1 MKTDRWDKLN
11 ELFFAALDCEASR
24 RPAFLEKACGDDRE
38 LRLELEE
45 MLAVEED
52 THALALESRLLSG
65 DDTSTGPE
73 TLVGTRIGPYRLE
86 KLIGEGGMGEV
97 YLADRDDDQYQQK
110 VALKL
115 VRPGYRNVEL
125 LTRFRVERQVL
136 ARLNHPNI
144 TRLLDGGIDSDG
156 RPYLVM
162 QYIEG
167 TPITQFCDKNGLSID
182 ERLALFSKVCAAVH
196 YAHRNLV
203 VHRDLKPSNILV
215 TKEGEVKLLDFGIAK
230 LLDPESE
237 GLSMAVTRSQI
248 RLMTPEYAA
257 PEQVRGDVITT
268 ATDVYALGVLLYE
281 MLTGRRPY
289 KLDKR
294 IQAEVERIICEEDP
308 RRPST
313 AVTDEAAPLSVRT
326 VASIEAISRARR
338 IGARRLRKMLQGDL
352 DNLVMMALRK
362 EPERRYASAEQF
374 ALDIQRYLREEPLLA
389 RPSTVGYRV
398 RKYVKRHRVGVTAA
412 VLVLVSLVGGLGMA
426 LYQSEKTEL
435 ERDRAERALGQSE
448 EVTNFLMGLFQ
459 ANSPSE
465 ARGDTLTAQDLLERG
480 VERALEIQGQPE
492 VYARMLNVIGRSYL
506 SLGKY
511 DEAQPLLEEA
521 QQAWTQLGD
530 VSETARAMR
539 HLAGFWI
546 EQREME
552 RADSLLNQATELLH
566 NADDVLRLDWAD
578 AYQAR
583 ASYLYNLADYARAD
597 SIYRR
602 ALSIRENRL
611 GPDHPSTLRTVRG
624 LAGALEKQGNY
635 DEAEALYRRAL
646 AGYQATYGDVHIEI
660 ARLKDYLSTLLYQR
674 DAFDEAIQLSEE
686 SVALSRK
693 IYPADHPKLGVR
705 LGNHAKLLIS
715 RERREEAEPLLDE
728 AAALFKASYGPLS
741 ADYAWVRQIQATNL
755 MNRQAYDKA
764 TEVFEEVTDIHRA
777 TLGDTHP
784 RLGTTLLSFGSL
796 EALKGNYAA
805 AEARALTALDIYK
818 RVYGDQHLNVAT
830 AYSHLTSHA
839 LGQRKIDAALS
850 YVENALATYHALF
863 PDGHVRI
870 ATAFNL
876 KGRILLEQGR
886 AGEAIPLFEEAI
898 AIRAPAFGA
907 DHWLVGQVRNHL
919 GAGLLAQDRV
929 TEGGSELRKAYRNY
943 ENANRWNGEMK
954 QILSRLELYHTAAA
968 QPDSVRY
975 YADIRKNRFS
985 EEANK
990 D

>member
-1 MKTDRWDKLN
+1 MDTQRWKKL
-11 ELFFAALDCEASR
+11 EALFNAALELMPADRS
-24 RPAFLEKACGDDRE
+24 AFLEDACGEDVALRKE
-38 LRLELEE
+38 LHAMLRASEE
-45 MLAVEED
+45 SMAM
-52 THALALESRLLSG
+52 ALEDRLLSEENPAE
-65 DDTSTGPE
+65 STD
-73 TLVGTRIGPYRLE
+73 LVGTQVGPYRLE

-144 TRLLDGGIDSDG
+144 TRLLDGGIDNDG

-162 QYIEG
+162 QFIEG
-167 TPITQFCDKNGLSID
+167 LPITKFCDKNGLSID
-182 ERLALFSKVCAAVH
+182 ERLALFSKVCDAVH

-215 TKEGEVKLLDFGIAK
+215 TDEGVVKLLDFGIAK
-230 LLDPESE
+230 LLSSESE
-237 GLSMAVTRSQI
+237 GISIAVTRSQV

-294 IQAEVERIICEEDP
+294 LQAEVERIICEEDP
-308 RRPST
+308 QRPST
-313 AVTDEAAPLSVRT
+313 AVTDEAAPQSVQT
-326 VASIEAISRARR
+326 VDSIEAISRARR
-338 IGARRLRKMLQGDL
+338 TGVRRLRKMLQGDL
-352 DNLVMMALRK
+352 DNLVLMALRK

-389 RPSTVGYRV
+389 RPSTMGYRL
-398 RKYVKRHRVGVTAA
+398 RKYMKRHRVGVSAA
-412 VLVLVSLVGGLGMA
+412 ALVLLSLVGGLGLA
-426 LYQSEKTEL
+426 LNQAQKTEQQ
-435 ERDRAERALGQSE
+435 RDRAERALEQSE
-448 EVTNFLMGLFQ
+448 EVATFLMGLFQ

-480 VERALEIQGQPE
+480 VERAIEIKGQPE
-492 VYARMLNVIGRSYL
+492 VYARMLDVIGQSYL

-511 DEAQPLLEEA
+511 EEAQPLLEEA
-521 QQAWTQLGD
+521 QEAWMQLGNTP
-530 VSETARAMR
+530 ETARTMR
-539 HLAGFWI
+539 HLASFWI

-552 RADSLLNQATELLH
+552 KGDSLLSEAMTLLQ
-566 NADDVLRLDWAD
+566 NSEEVSRLDWAD
-578 AYQAR
+578 AFYAR
-583 ASYLYNLADYARAD
+583 ASYFYNRADYPKAD

-602 ALSIRENRL
+602 VLAIRENRL
-611 GPDHPSTLRTVRG
+611 GADHPSTLRTVRG

-646 AGYQATYGDVHIEI
+646 AGYQATYGEVHIEI
-660 ARLKDYLSTLLYQR
+660 ARVKDYLSTLLYQR
-674 DAFDEAIQLSEE
+674 DEFDEAVQLSEE

-693 IYPADHPKLGVR
+693 IYPADHPKLGIR

-728 AAALFKASYGPLS
+728 AAALFKAAYGSQS
-741 ADYAWVRQIQATNL
+741 ADYAWARQVQATNL
-755 MNRQAYDKA
+755 MNRQAYEEA
-764 TEVFEEVTDIHRA
+764 TEIFEEVTEIHRA
-777 TLGDTHP
+777 TLGEAHP

-796 EALKGNYAA
+796 ESLKGNYDA
-805 AEARALTALDIYK
+805 AEKRALEALDIYK

-839 LGQRKIDAALS
+839 LGQQHIEKALT
-850 YVENALATYHALF
+850 YVENALEVYYALF
-863 PDGHVRI
+863 PEGHVRI
-870 ATAFNL
+870 ATALNL
-876 KGRILLEQGR
+876 KGRILLEQGQAR
-886 AGEAIPLFEEAI
+886 NAIPLFQEAI
-898 AIRAPAFGA
+898 DMRTPAFGA
-907 DHWLVGQVRNHL
+907 NHWLVGQIRNHL
-919 GAGLLAQDRV
+919 GAGLIANNQPE
-929 TEGGSELRKAYRNY
+929 EGGSELTKAFHNY
-943 ENANRWNGEMK
+943 EDASRWNGEMR
-954 QILSRLELYHTAAA
+954 QILERLEGYHTIVNQA
-968 QPDSVRY
+968 DSVRF
-975 YADIRKNRFS
+975 YAEMRKDRFPDS
-985 EEANK
+985 SNGE
-990 D
+990 

>member
-1 MKTDRWDKLN
+1 MNTRWDKLN
-11 ELFFAALDCEASR
+11 ELFFAALDCEASQR
-24 RPAFLEKACGDDRE
+24 SAFLDKACGDDRE
-38 LRLELEE
+38 LREELES

-52 THALALESRLLSG
+52 THALALESRLLSN
-65 DDTSTGPE
+65 DASNLGPE
-73 TLVGTRIGPYRLE
+73 TLIGTRIGPYRLE

-144 TRLLDGGIDSDG
+144 TRLLDGGIDNEG

-162 QYIEG
+162 QFIEG
-167 TPITQFCDKNGLSID
+167 LPITKFCDKNGLSID
-182 ERLALFSKVCAAVH
+182 ERLALFSKVCDAVH

-215 TKEGEVKLLDFGIAK
+215 TEEGVVKLLDFGIAK
-230 LLDPESE
+230 LLSPESE
-237 GLSMAVTRSQI
+237 GVSIAITRSQI

-257 PEQVRGDVITT
+257 PEQVKGEVITT

-294 IQAEVERIICEEDP
+294 LQAEVERIICEEDP
-308 RRPST
+308 QRPST
-313 AVTDEAAPLSVRT
+313 AVTDEAAPQSVQTILST
-326 VASIEAISRARR
+326 EAISRARR
-338 IGARRLRKMLQGDL
+338 TGVKRLRKMLQGDL
-352 DNLVMMALRK
+352 DNLVLMALRK

-389 RPSTVGYRV
+389 RPSTMGYRL
-398 RKYVKRHRVGVTAA
+398 RKYLKRHRVGVGAA
-412 VLVLVSLVGGLGMA
+412 GLVLLSLIGGLGLA
-426 LYQSEKTEL
+426 LYQAQKTEQQ
-435 ERDRAERALGQSE
+435 RDRAERALEQSE
-448 EVTNFLMGLFQ
+448 EVATFLMGLFQ

-480 VERALEIQGQPE
+480 VERAIEIKGQPE
-492 VYARMLNVIGRSYL
+492 VYARMLDVIGQSYL
-506 SLGKY
+506 SLGKS
-511 DEAQPLLEEA
+511 EKAQPLLEAARET
-521 QQAWTQLGD
+521 WMQLGNTP
-530 VSETARAMR
+530 ETARTMR

-552 RADSLLNQATELLH
+552 KGDSLLTEAMRLLQ
-566 NADDVLRLDWAD
+566 NTEGVSRLDWAD
-578 AYQAR
+578 AFYAR
-583 ASYLYNLADYARAD
+583 ASYFYDLADYPKAD

-602 ALSIRENRL
+602 VLAIRENRL
-611 GPDHPSTLRTVRG
+611 GADHPSTLRTVRG
-624 LAGALEKQGNY
+624 LAITLEKQGHY

-660 ARLKDYLSTLLYQR
+660 ARVKDYLSTLLYQR
-674 DAFDEAIQLSEE
+674 DEFDEAVQLSEE

-715 RERREEAEPLLDE
+715 RERRAEAEPLLDE
-728 AAALFKASYGPLS
+728 AAALFKAAYGS
-741 ADYAWVRQIQATNL
+741 QNADYAWVRQVQATNL
-755 MNRQAYDKA
+755 MNRQAYEEA
-764 TEVFEEVTDIHRA
+764 TEIFEEVTEIHRA
-777 TLGDTHP
+777 TLGESHP
-784 RLGTTLLSFGSL
+784 RLGTTLLTFGSL
-796 EALKGNYAA
+796 ESIKGNYDA
-805 AEARALTALDIYK
+805 AELRALEALDIYK

-839 LGQRKIDAALS
+839 LGQKHIEKALI
-850 YVENALATYHALF
+850 YVENGIEIYHALF

-870 ATAFNL
+870 ATALNL
-876 KGRILLEQGR
+876 KGRILLEQGQAR
-886 AGEAIPLFEEAI
+886 EAI
-898 AIRAPAFGA
+898 ALFQEAIDMRTPAFGA
-907 DHWLVGQVRNHL
+907 DHWLVGQIRNHL
-919 GAGLLAQDRV
+919 GAGFIANNQPE
-929 TEGGSELRKAYRNY
+929 EGGIEFTQAYRNY
-943 ENANRWNGEMK
+943 EAANRWNGEMK
-954 QILSRLELYHTAAA
+954 QILERLESYHAMVNQA
-968 QPDSVRY
+968 DSVRF
-975 YADIRKNRFS
+975 YAEKRKARFPDS
-985 EEANK
+985 SNGE
-990 D
+990 